1 MKPQLF
7 IITGVNGIGKSTI
20 IPELKGLLNS
30 KNFVVHDFDERGVP
44 DKADR
49 EWRKSE
55 TRHWVTVAG
64 HNISKNLST
73 IV

>member
-30 KNFVVHDFDERGVP
+30 KNFVVHYFDERGVP

-49 EWRKSE
+49 E
-55 TRHWVTVAG
+55 
-64 HNISKNLST
+64 
-73 IV
+73 